1 MNLKRW
7 ITGLVAVPF
16 LVFFVFSGGTWFWL
30 LVTAAAGLG
39 LWEYFRIVLKPEERI
54 LSALPLIGFL
64 TVGGLLYAAFKGMAD
79 LMAAVM
85 AFNLMA
91 CSLVGVQQFKNGPE
105 ILATLSKQ
113 ILGVAYVP
121 LFASFLILIRN
132 GADGMGWIFYLLFV
146 VFAGDTSALYVG
158 SSYGRHKLSPAVSPN
173 KTIEG
178 ALGGLAA
185 NLVFGALA
193 KALFLPGV
201 TWPQALAGSLIIGLA
216 GQLGDLFES
225 MLKRHSRVKDSGALL
240 PGHGGILDRIDA
252 LLFAAPVAYVLKVL
266 TI

>member
-7 ITGLVAVPF
+7 ITGLVALPF
-16 LVFFVFSGGTWFWL
+16 LVFFVYSGGMWFGL

-39 LWEYFRIVLKPEERI
+39 VWEYFRIVLKPEEKI

-64 TVGGLLYAAFKGMAD
+64 TAGGLAYAAFKGMPD
-79 LMAAVM
+79 LMAAVL

-91 CSLVGVQQFKNGPE
+91 CSLVGVQQFKNRPE
-105 ILATLSKQ
+105 ILATLTKQ
-113 ILGVAYVP
+113 TLGMVYVP

-158 SSYGRHKLSPAVSPN
+158 SFYGRHKLSPAVSPN

-185 NLVFGALA
+185 SLVFGALA
-193 KALFLPGV
+193 KALFLPGA
-201 TWPQALAGSLIIGLA
+201 TWPQALAGSLLIGLA

-225 MLKRHSRVKDSGALL
+225 MLKRASRVKDSGALL

-252 LLFAAPVAYVLKVL
+252 LLFAAPVAYALKVL
-266 TI
+266 AV